1 MPTTEDAISM
11 TYPTTIIR
19 KIKRPEGIARWS
31 VYIIKEDHYGLWLYS
46 PKGTLFRSQKG
57 SVIGECEVG
66 QGNRDTGLHVMHL
79 IPNEYWWIAAWYLD
93 HITIDICT
101 PPTCIDG
108 EWHYTDLEL
117 DPIAFPD
124 GRIIVEDEDEFN
136 DACNKGLIPP
146 NEAIEARTATTT
158 VVKHLCHQTEPFG
171 QVGWHML
178 NQAISLS
185 LPPIRE
191 LKHIPIEKR

>member
-1 MPTTEDAISM
+1 MPTTKDPISM

-31 VYIIKEDHYGLWLYS
+31 AYIIKEDHYGLWLYS

-66 QGNRDTGLHVMHL
+66 QGNRDEGRHVMHL
-79 IPNEYWWIAAWYLD
+79 IPNESWWIAVWCLD
-93 HITIDICT
+93 HIAIDIST
-101 PPTCIDG
+101 PPAFIDG

-117 DPIAFPD
+117 DPIAFST
-124 GRIIVEDEDEFN
+124 GRIIVEDEDEFS
-136 DACNKGLIPP
+136 DACHAELIPP

-158 VVKHLCHQTEPFG
+158 VVEHLRHHNEPYG

-178 NQAISLS
+178 NEAISLS
-185 LPPIRE
+185 LPPICE
-191 LKHIPIEKR
+191 LKHISIKKR

>member
-1 MPTTEDAISM
+1 M

-31 VYIIKEDHYGLWLYS
+31 AYIINKDRYGQWLYS

-57 SVIGECEVG
+57 AVIGECEVG
-66 QGNRDTGLHVMHL
+66 QGNRDAGLHVMHL
-79 IPNEYWWIAAWYLD
+79 IPNKAWWIATWCVD
-93 HITIDICT
+93 HIAIDICT
-101 PPTCIDG
+101 PPTRIDD

-117 DPIAFPD
+117 DPIAFSN
-124 GRIIVEDEDEFN
+124 GRIIVEDEDEFS
-136 DACNKGLIPP
+136 DACNAGLIPP
-146 NEAIEARTATTT
+146 KEATEARSATTT
-158 VVKHLCHQTEPFG
+158 MVEHLRHHIEPYG
-171 QVGWHML
+171 QVGWNML

-191 LKHIPIEKR
+191 LKHISLEKR

>member
-1 MPTTEDAISM
+1 M

-31 VYIIKEDHYGLWLYS
+31 AYIIHEDHYGLWLYS

-66 QGNRDTGLHVMHL
+66 QGNREAGLHVMHL
-79 IPNEYWWIAAWYLD
+79 IPNKALWIATWCLD
-93 HITIDICT
+93 HIAIDICT
-101 PPTCIDG
+101 PPTLIDD

-117 DPIAFPD
+117 DPIAFPKW
-124 GRIIVEDEDEFN
+124 RIIVEDEDEFT
-136 DACNKGLIPP
+136 DACTAGLIPP
-146 NEAIEARTATTT
+146 NDATEARSATTK
-158 VVKHLCHQTEPFG
+158 VVEYLRHHIEPYV
-171 QVGWHML
+171 QVGWNKL
-178 NQAISLS
+178 EKAIHLS

-191 LKHIPIEKR
+191 LKHITIE